1 MDAKE
6 LAKKE
11 PMAAPGFTVITPKEE
26 TDYDR
31 MIMEKY
37 MSQCIGCEGERPLYP
52 APAPPAPTPEDV
64 PPEDVPATG
73 KKSTKR

>member
-31 MIMEKY
+31 MIMERQ
-37 MSQCIGCEGERPLYP
+37 MSVCAGCEGGRLPY
-52 APAPPAPTPEDV
+52 TV
-64 PPEDVPATG
+64 PDSQDVPATG
-73 KKSTKR
+73 KKNVKR